1 MISLERGKNR
11 VPGSSPGPVFT
22 IRYAAVRTYRERLS
36 PLNGNSSGTMTAGN
50 DGPVQETLV
59 MARYGELFLKSE
71 PVKYHFIG
79 MLLRNIR
86 KALGAAGI
94 TCRYETPRGRIL
106 IYGDGPEQIAGIVSR
121 IFGIVDVS
129 TCVRTSAGPG
139 DLIAAAL
146 SLARKHLSAGM
157 SFAVRAKRQHKTG
170 LTSQELGT
178 EIGSFIYDH
187 IPGLRVDLSDPEYE
201 IFIEV
206 RDFGGLVY
214 DKRIPGPGG
223 LPWGTQGRVLVLLS
237 SGIDSPVA
245 SYLAMK
251 RGCEVTHLYLDA
263 GRWAGSNVTEAAVDN
278 HRKLSFWCAGNPL
291 PMVIADSEP
300 LFDRMSRL
308 KIPPRYRC
316 VICKR
321 FMQMVAGRLCAREG
335 ALAVVTGENLGQVAS
350 QTLANLGV
358 IADAATVP
366 VLRPLITYDKEETI
380 AIARR
385 IGTFD
390 ARPGDLSCRAVP
402 KMPAT
407 AASLEEVRTY
417 ELEMGIADLVEHA
430 VTHTRFVTALDG
442 RVVEESGLVRAG
454 DGSPLQDQ

>member
-1 MISLERGKNR
+1 M
-11 VPGSSPGPVFT
+11 
-22 IRYAAVRTYRERLS
+22 AAGRDE
-36 PLNGNSSGTMTAGN
+36 
-50 DGPVQETLV
+50 PVQETLV

-71 PVKYHFIG
+71 PVKRHFIG
-79 MLLRNIR
+79 ILLRNIR

-94 TCRYETPRGRIL
+94 ECRYETPRGRIL
-106 IYGDGPEQIAGIVSR
+106 IYGDEPERIAGIVSR

-129 TCVRTSAGPG
+129 TCIRTSAGLD
-139 DLIAAAL
+139 DLCAATL
-146 SLARKHLSAGM
+146 SLARQRLSSGM

-178 EIGSFIYDH
+178 AIGSYIYDH
-187 IPGLRVDLSDPEYE
+187 MPGLSVDLDAPDYE
-201 IFIEV
+201 IFVEV
-206 RDFGGLVY
+206 RDIGGLVY
-214 DKRIPGPGG
+214 DNRTPAPGG

-245 SYLAMK
+245 SWLAMK

-263 GRWAGSNVTEAAVDN
+263 GRWAGSDVTRAAVDN
-278 HRKLSFWCAGNPL
+278 HRKLSIWCAGNPL
-291 PMVIADSEP
+291 PMVISDSEP
-300 LFDRMSRL
+300 LFDRMGRQ

-321 FMQMVAGRLCAREG
+321 FMQKVAGRLLAREG

-358 IADAATVP
+358 IADAVTVP
-366 VLRPLITYDKEETI
+366 VLRPLITFDKEETI
-380 AIARR
+380 TIARR

-390 ARPGDLSCRAVP
+390 ATPGDLACRAVP

-407 AASLEEVRTY
+407 AAVLEEVRTY
-417 ELEMGIADLVEHA
+417 EQEIEIEELVGYA
-430 VTHTRFVTALDG
+430 ATHVRFVTALDG
-442 RVVEESGLVRAG
+442 RIVEESGSMPAG
-454 DGSPLQDQ
+454 DRSPLQDQ

>member
-1 MISLERGKNR
+1 MA
-11 VPGSSPGPVFT
+11 T
-22 IRYAAVRTYRERLS
+22 
-36 PLNGNSSGTMTAGN
+36 GN
-50 DGPVQETLV
+50 DDPVQETLV

-71 PVKYHFIG
+71 PVKHHFIG

-86 KALGAAGI
+86 KALGASGI

-106 IYGDGPEQIAGIVSR
+106 ISGDDPERIAGIVSR

-129 TCVRTSAGPG
+129 ICHRTSPKLP
-139 DLIAAAL
+139 DLSRVALGLAL
-146 SLARKHLSAGM
+146 SCLSVGM

-187 IPGLRVDLSDPEYE
+187 IPGLAVDLDDPDYE

-263 GRWAGSNVTEAAVDN
+263 GRWAGSDVTAAAIDN

-291 PMVIADSEP
+291 SLVIAKSEP
-300 LFDRMSRL
+300 LYDRMSQQ
-308 KIPPRYRC
+308 KTPPRYRC

-321 FMQMVAGRLCAREG
+321 FMQKVAGRLLAHEG

-358 IADAATVP
+358 ISDAVTVP

-380 AIARR
+380 TLARR

-390 ARPGDLSCRAVP
+390 ATPGDLACRAVP

-407 AASLEEVRTY
+407 AAVLDEVRTY
-417 ELEMGIADLVEHA
+417 EQEMGIEDLVEYAFAHM
-430 VTHTRFVTALDG
+430 HFVTALDG
-442 RVVEESGLVRAG
+442 RIIEETGPVSAG
-454 DGSPLQDQ
+454 IDSSR

>member
-1 MISLERGKNR
+1 M
-11 VPGSSPGPVFT
+11 
-22 IRYAAVRTYRERLS
+22 AAGEDTQGE
-36 PLNGNSSGTMTAGN
+36 
-50 DGPVQETLV
+50 ETLV

-71 PVKYHFIG
+71 PVKHHFIG

-86 KALGAAGI
+86 KALGASGI

-106 IYGDGPEQIAGIVSR
+106 IYGDESDRIAGIVSR

-129 TCVRTSAGPG
+129 VCRRTSSG
-139 DLIAAAL
+139 LLELSCSAL
-146 SLARKHLSAGM
+146 DCASSCLSAGM

-178 EIGSFIYDH
+178 EIGSYIYDR
-187 IPGLRVDLSDPEYE
+187 IPGLRVDLDNPEYE
-201 IFIEV
+201 IFVEV

-214 DKRIPGPGG
+214 DHRIPGPGG

-245 SYLAMK
+245 SWLAMK
-251 RGCEVTHLYLDA
+251 RGCEITHLYLDA
-263 GRWAGSNVTEAAVDN
+263 GRWAGSDVTAAAIDN
-278 HRKLSFWCAGNPL
+278 HRKLSLWCAGNPI
-291 PMVIADSEP
+291 PMVIAESE
-300 LFDRMSRL
+300 LLYDRMSRH
-308 KIPPRYRC
+308 KVPPRYRC

-321 FMQMVAGRLCAREG
+321 FMQRVAGRLLNQEG

-358 IADAATVP
+358 IADAVTVP

-380 AIARR
+380 TLARR

-390 ARPGDLSCRAVP
+390 PKPGDLACRAVP
-402 KMPAT
+402 KMPST
-407 AASLEEVRTY
+407 AALLEEIRAH
-417 ELEMGIADLVEHA
+417 EQEMGIEELVDYAAAHL
-430 VTHTRFVTALDG
+430 HFVTALDG
-442 RVVEESGLVRAG
+442 RIC
-454 DGSPLQDQ
+454 

>member
-1 MISLERGKNR
+1 MATGGDE
-11 VPGSSPGPVFT
+11 PG
-22 IRYAAVRTYRERLS
+22 E
-36 PLNGNSSGTMTAGN
+36 
-50 DGPVQETLV
+50 ETLV

-71 PVKYHFIG
+71 PVKHHFIG

-106 IYGDGPEQIAGIVSR
+106 IYGDEPERIAGIVSR

-129 TCVRTSAGPG
+129 ICHRTSAG
-139 DLIAAAL
+139 LVELSRSAL
-146 SLARKHLSAGM
+146 ALASPNLSAGM

-178 EIGSFIYDH
+178 EIGSYIYDH
-187 IPGLRVDLSDPEYE
+187 IPGLRVDLDGPEYE

-214 DKRIPGPGG
+214 DRRIPGPGG
-223 LPWGTQGRVLVLLS
+223 LPWGTQGRVIVLLS

-245 SYLAMK
+245 SWLAMK
-251 RGCEVTHLYLDA
+251 RGCEITHLYLDA
-263 GRWAGSNVTEAAVDN
+263 GRWAGSDVTAAAIDN

-291 PMVIADSEP
+291 SMVVAESEL
-300 LFDRMSRL
+300 LFDRMSQL

-321 FMQMVAGRLCAREG
+321 FMHKVAGQLLAHEG

-358 IADAATVP
+358 ISDAVTSP

-380 AIARR
+380 TLARR

-390 ARPGDLSCRAVP
+390 ATPGDLACRAVP

-407 AASLEEVRTY
+407 AAVLDEVRMN
-417 ELEMGIADLVEHA
+417 EQKMGIEDLVEYA

-442 RVVEESGLVRAG
+442 KIVEETVLVH
-454 DGSPLQDQ
+454 DK